1 MQLLQNGLSH
11 FGQQTG
17 SQARH
22 VHIEQVNTNCL
33 FWFNIGNIVFKNL
46 GFFLS
51 LSIAFV
57 VPILGALLGFEL
69 MCITYVFIF
78 TPLMIFSI
86 FLYFRFHHEEIMN
99 NEEYQNFKNRK
110 RIIKT
115 TLVISTL
122 ACAPLMLLLTLILN
136 NL

>member
-1 MQLLQNGLSH
+1 MIMILIKRLIEIIYYETNHDSEKSH
-11 FGQQTG
+11 DIFP
-17 SQARH
+17 
-22 VHIEQVNTNCL
+22 VI
-33 FWFNIGNIVFKNL
+33 

-57 VPILGALLGFEL
+57 VPILGTLLGFEL

-115 TLVISTL
+115 TLVISAL